1 MKPMLAAT
9 AQTKNIQY
17 PVYATP
23 KLDGIRG
30 VIVDGQLRSRSLKPI
45 PNPFVSKR
53 FSLKKYEGL
62 DGELILG
69 SPTAKDVYR
78 VTNSACSR
86 HEGKPDVKFYVF
98 DYHDMPGVE
107 YAHRQVHIKTYV
119 KSDDTNIV
127 IVGGELIHTEKELL
141 EYEENTL
148 NEGYEGLI
156 LRGPESEYKYGRST
170 LKEGGMLKLKRFTDG
185 EAYVIDIEEEMEN
198 TNEAKRN
205 ELGRT
210 QRSSA
215 KSGLVGKGRAGTLV
229 VVDCKTNIQFRIGS
243 GLDDKDAAWFW
254 KHREDIINDGG
265 YIVKY
270 KSFLIGVKD
279 LPRHPVYLGGRES
292 WDM

>member
-1 MKPMLAAT
+1 MLAAT
-9 AQTKNIQY
+9 LTDVEQVKY
-17 PVYATP
+17 PVFASP

-30 VIVDGQLRSRSLKPI
+30 VVIDGQLRSRSLKPI

-53 FSLKKYEGL
+53 FSLKKYEGM

-69 SPTAKDVYR
+69 RPTAKDVYR
-78 VTNSACSR
+78 QTNGACAR
-86 HEGKPDVKFYVF
+86 HEGEPDVKFYVF
-98 DYHDMPGVE
+98 DKWDSPDPFVNRNVE
-107 YAHRQVHIKTYV
+107 KYKDKHVVVLEQVLI
-119 KSDDTNIV
+119 DDET
-127 IVGGELIHTEKELL
+127 ELL
-141 EYEENTL
+141 EYEEKCL
-148 NEGYEGLI
+148 QLGYEGLI
-156 LRGPESEYKYGRST
+156 LRGPESEYKFGRST

-210 QRSSA
+210 ERSSA
-215 KSGLVGKGRAGTLV
+215 KAGLVGKGRAGTLV
-229 VVDCKTNIQFRIGS
+229 VVDCQSKVQFRIGS
-243 GLDDKDAAWFW
+243 GLNDEDAAWFW
-254 KHREDIINDGG
+254 KHRKNIIYDGG